1 MQTATVGNVIGLTS
15 WLISIAFGRVAEWPR
30 GRVAGMSGISGIT
43 ASAAS
48 ALAQARPQ
56 PHVLLDWRVRL
67 GQALYSAQQA
77 GDVTVPQS
85 CA

>member
-15 WLISIAFGRVAEWPR
+15 WLISIAFGRVA
-30 GRVAGMSGISGIT
+30 GMAGMSGISGIT

-56 PHVLLDWRVRL
+56 PHVLLDSRVRL
-67 GQALYSAQQA
+67 GQALYIAQQA